1 MKTPET
7 LFSRVTSYL
16 DERGLTY
23 DSDDEDEERVIL
35 LNKKVGIK
43 KNWHMTISVVDD
55 SASTLISVDSFLSGR
70 ILEINR
76 LKVAEQITWINF
88 DLTIGNFVLSMD
100 RGDVVFKSYLELANG
115 FLTQKMFSRLLNLHD
130 YAIKKHS
137 AQIESVGLG
146 GEILR
151 I

>member
-1 MKTPET
+1 MDET
-7 LFSRVTSYL
+7 
-16 DERGLTY
+16 GLTY
-23 DSDDEDEERVIL
+23 DDDDEDDEGLIIVD
-35 LNKKVGIK
+35 KKLGIK
-43 KNWHMTISVVDD
+43 KNWHMAITVIDGYET
-55 SASTLISVDSFLSGR
+55 AIISVDSFLKEP

-76 LKVAEQITWINF
+76 LKVAEQITRINF
-88 DLTIGNFVLSMD
+88 DLRFGNFVLSMD

-137 AQIESVGLG
+137 AQIVSVGLG